1 MQSSEQNKIMSDR
14 VMKDL
19 GLFAK
24 VVSQSLLSDYDGY
37 PLENLDVRLLLA
49 ESDSD
54 VLDVA
59 MERRLLLNHRL
70 NRVVENMVYLNH

>member
-1 MQSSEQNKIMSDR
+1 MQSSEQNKVMSE

-24 VVSQSLLSDYDGY
+24 VVSQSLLSDDDGY

-59 MERRLLLNHRL
+59 MDEGCC
-70 NRVVENMVYLNH
+70 

>member
-1 MQSSEQNKIMSDR
+1 MQSSEQNKVMSE

-24 VVSQSLLSDYDGY
+24 VVSQSLLSDDDGY